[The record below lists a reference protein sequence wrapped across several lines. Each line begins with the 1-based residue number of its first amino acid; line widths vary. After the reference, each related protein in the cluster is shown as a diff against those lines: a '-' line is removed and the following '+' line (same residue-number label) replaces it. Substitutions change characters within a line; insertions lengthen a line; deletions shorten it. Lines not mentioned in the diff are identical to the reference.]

1 VLERGSLDGFQY
13 PRCCG
18 NRSPLFPRS
27 KTRSLLCPGGRT
39 DCRTGT
45 LSNIPLAFWLNM
57 GTDSSTCNDINVALS
72 LLVRVLV
79 SFLPLTFTVLA
90 IYGSDAFGDRF
101 KRWTTP
107 IIGIAILF
115 VTARLVLTLVAFFIN
130 PRMCTIVG
138 PNHHQIWADY
148 LASYGIPAIDIG
160 NALLYVA
167 IPTLATFLFLRPIW
181 VTIVL
186 SAIGPGTLIPLRI
199 LLPLEWASVWCWV
212 SSLFLFFALVEPIIG
227 QAGAKHF
234 SGPIA
239 LLFRKD

>member
-1 VLERGSLDGFQY
+1 MCWSAEVSTVFSILDVAAIAVLCFRNQKRDRYYALAAAPIAWQE
-13 PRCCG
+13 
-18 NRSPLFPRS
+18 
-27 KTRSLLCPGGRT
+27 LCQIF
-39 DCRTGT
+39 
-45 LSNIPLAFWLNM
+45 LWLNM

-90 IYGSDAFGDRF
+90 IYGSDARGDRF
-101 KRWTTP
+101 KWTTP
-107 IIGIAILF
+107 IIGIAALF
-115 VTARLVLTLVAFFIN
+115 VTVRIVLILVAFSIN

-148 LASYGIPAIDIG
+148 LAFYGIPAINIG

-181 VTIVL
+181 VAIIL
-186 SAIGPGTLIPLRI
+186 SAIGLGTLIPIRI

-234 SGPIA
+234 FRPIA

>member
-1 VLERGSLDGFQY
+1 MCWSAEVSTVFSILDVAAIGVLCFRDQKRDRYYALAAAPIAGQE
-13 PRCCG
+13 
-18 NRSPLFPRS
+18 
-27 KTRSLLCPGGRT
+27 LCQIF
-39 DCRTGT
+39 
-45 LSNIPLAFWLNM
+45 LWLNM

-181 VTIVL
+181 VTIIL

>member
-1 VLERGSLDGFQY
+1 
-13 PRCCG
+13 
-18 NRSPLFPRS
+18 
-27 KTRSLLCPGGRT
+27 
-39 DCRTGT
+39 
-45 LSNIPLAFWLNM
+45 
-57 GTDSSTCNDINVALS
+57 
-72 LLVRVLV
+72 
-79 SFLPLTFTVLA
+79 
-90 IYGSDAFGDRF
+90 
-101 KRWTTP
+101 
-107 IIGIAILF
+107 
-115 VTARLVLTLVAFFIN
+115 
-130 PRMCTIVG
+130 MCTMVG

-181 VTIVL
+181 VAIVL

-212 SSLFLFFALVEPIIG
+212 TSLFLFFGLAEPIIG

-234 SGPIA
+234 FRPIA

>member
-1 VLERGSLDGFQY
+1 MCWSAEVSTVFSILDVAAITVLCFRNQKRDRYYALAAAPIAGQE
-13 PRCCG
+13 
-18 NRSPLFPRS
+18 
-27 KTRSLLCPGGRT
+27 LCQIF
-39 DCRTGT
+39 
-45 LSNIPLAFWLNM
+45 LWLNM

-90 IYGSDAFGDRF
+90 IYGSDARG
-101 KRWTTP
+101 KRWTAL
-107 IIGIAILF
+107 IIGIAALF
-115 VTARLVLTLVAFFIN
+115 VTVRIVLILVAFSIN
-130 PRMCTIVG
+130 PRMCTMVG

-181 VTIVL
+181 VASVL

-212 SSLFLFFALVEPIIG
+212 TSLFLFFGLAEPIIG

-234 SGPIA
+234 FRPIA
-239 LLFRKD
+239 LLFWKD